1 MTLGDVNELKMLSDS
16 QRQRMQRNREKALQL
31 RKARIA
37 NLTDA
42 EKYETYIYITIFMY
56 LLYLSYFVTNL

>member
-16 QRQRMQRNREKALQL
+16 QRQRIQRNREKALQL

>member
-42 EKYETYIYITIFMY
+42 EKYETYIYITIFM
-56 LLYLSYFVTNL
+56 

>member
-1 MTLGDVNELKMLSDS
+1 MILGDINQLKILSDS

-31 RKARIA
+31 KKARIA

-42 EKYETYIYITIFMY
+42 EKYEIFIYIYIIIFI
-56 LLYLSYFVTNL
+56 LFCN